1 MSFRQLMTQVSPCWV
16 ADIAFQSIKCI
27 STYVILFCP
36 TNSLKNKLQYFQPS
50 TEKRFR
56 EAKVLALS
64 YTARQ

>member
-27 STYVILFCP
+27 STYIILFHP
-36 TNSLKNKLQYFQPS
+36 RNSLKNKLQYFQPS
-50 TEKRFR
+50 TENRFR
-56 EAKVLALS
+56 EAKALALS